1 MINQLTLDN
10 QANSIM
16 LDLELNQTMRT
27 FWSVERFFQITSV
40 VATVNIAVLFLI
52 LIALTVP
59 GCSHMFFNISL

>member
-1 MINQLTLDN
+1 MINQMTLDN

-16 LDLELNQTMRT
+16 LDAELIQTARH

-40 VATVNIAVLFLI
+40 AATVNIAVLFLI

-59 GCSHMFFNISL
+59 GCSHMFMNISL